1 MIRAIVYLASEFL
14 WGLVDRITAAPVD
27 DDTPP
32 SDDLAEQARV
42 RAEWVAKHRWPTDG
56 ETP

>member
-1 MIRAIVYLASEFL
+1 MIRAIGFLVSELL
-14 WGLVDRITAAPVD
+14 WGLVDRITGSPAD

-42 RAEWVAKHRWPTDG
+42 RTEWVRDHRWPTDG
-56 ETP
+56 DAS